1 MENMRQPQLSIS
13 ESLFGSVELDESR
26 SATIKKTYLLLGLSV
41 LCGVGGG
48 YLGANTPAIR
58 NLFTGWIGWILA
70 MVALNA
76 IPYIAMACRRNP
88 VLGTL
93 SIMGNG
99 FVAGLVLAPILYLA
113 NRFAPNV
120 VPSALLLTLITFMG
134 ITAAVML
141 TGARYSAPKGIM
153 FGLFFAFIGVVVLNM
168 FMHMPILGLVIA
180 LIIGII
186 GVLILVHATS
196 QVLNNPEFDEPV
208 VGAVMLF
215 SGLFNI
221 FVALLHILLA
231 FGGFGDD

>member
-1 MENMRQPQLSIS
+1 MRQPQLSIS

>member
-1 MENMRQPQLSIS
+1 MRQPQLSIS

-113 NRFAPNV
+113 SRFAPNV
-120 VPSALLLTLITFMG
+120 VPCALLLTLITFMG
-134 ITAAVML
+134 VTAAVML

>member
-113 NRFAPNV
+113 SRFAPNV

-134 ITAAVML
+134 VTAAVML

-196 QVLNNPEFDEPV
+196 QVLNNPEFNEPV